1 MKDEN
6 PFIIFLIAFPISVV
20 LIILKYGRDLNLTVI
35 GISVAAAALLFIIS
49 YFCRRKFRK
58 NNQKIPENEST
69 KEYKGKSINYV
80 VTHGFDKIKGKTMKD
95 DLIRHFHESGTISF
109 ILLGFVLITVGL
121 LPIDAPLWMSIG
133 YAAVGVC
140 VTVYGFYR
148 LSGAQVKRFIKF
160 LERNGENTEE
170 ISCDYMKGKLAYY
183 KKSGICI
190 GEKYTV
196 CWNKASSIFA
206 IKNKDIA
213 YLQKNM
219 QTVEHYAKSLFI
231 GGDRIFQI
239 RIVTKMPYYA
249 SKFLRPKEKSAVTA
263 VTIDLRQYQ
272 DDMALEEYRKMNIEI
287 R

>member
-1 MKDEN
+1 MNDDNSFK
-6 PFIIFLIAFPISVV
+6 IFLIAFPISVV
-20 LIILKYGRDLNLTVI
+20 LIILKYRKDLNWVAI
-35 GISVAAAALLFIIS
+35 GIFVAAAALLFIIS

-58 NNQKIPENEST
+58 NNQKIPENENT
-69 KEYKGKSINYV
+69 KEYKGKSINYAV
-80 VTHGFDKIKGKTMKD
+80 AHGFDKIKGKSMKA
-95 DLIRHFHESGTISF
+95 DLIRHFQGSGTLSF

-133 YAAVGVC
+133 YAAAGIC

-148 LSGAQVKRFIKF
+148 LSGAQVKRFINF

-219 QTVEHYAKSLFI
+219 QTVEHYAKSIFI

-239 RIVTKMPYYA
+239 KIVTKTPYYA
-249 SKFLRPKEKSAVTA
+249 GKFLRPKEKSEVTG

-272 DDMALEEYRKMNIEI
+272 DDMVLEEYRKMNIEI